1 MCPCPCRHMSM
12 QTPHAHTTRI
22 HRAQV
27 RIAETLNAL
36 PGISCN
42 PAEGAM
48 YLFPQLALPPR
59 AVAAAAATGTAA
71 DEFYCLR
78 LLEATGLVV
87 VPGSG
92 FRQVTA
98 PLPPCDRPAPPE
110 LLPLPSHHHPACA
123 RALGRRRGRTTSA
136 PPSYRVRKPST
147 VCSASWQ
154 TSSEASCWSSA
165 TDPSA
170 NRRAR
175 HPYVYPPAPLQD
187 LSDHSVDFQ
196 NRKRRTFYKWVFRCY
211 HTRVRCRG
219 I

>member
-1 MCPCPCRHMSM
+1 M

-27 RIAETLNAL
+27 RIAETLNTL

-110 LLPLPSHHHPACA
+110 LLPLQVRLEA
-123 RALGRRRGRTTSA
+123 SA
-136 PPSYRVRKPST
+136 P
-147 VCSASWQ
+147 
-154 TSSEASCWSSA
+154 SSPTPTFDKRNTLYCPAFWTIGLPRPLVPFSSA
-165 TDPSA
+165 A
-170 NRRAR
+170 
-175 HPYVYPPAPLQD
+175 
-187 LSDHSVDFQ
+187 SVGSIFLLTKTERFPQ
-196 NRKRRTFYKWVFRCY
+196 T
-211 HTRVRCRG
+211 
-219 I
+219 